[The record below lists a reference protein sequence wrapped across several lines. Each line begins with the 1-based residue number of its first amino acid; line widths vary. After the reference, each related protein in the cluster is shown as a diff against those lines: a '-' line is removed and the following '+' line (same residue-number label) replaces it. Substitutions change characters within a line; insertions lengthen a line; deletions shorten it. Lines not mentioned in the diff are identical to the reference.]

1 MGTRP
6 VYTTLSTLSIYLLVA
21 CLIDMALI
29 GWAKYN
35 QLRFRIER
43 RKRRPELEH
52 HEVAASFSITP
63 ELALMMSQAQV
74 FTLSHYNTGGID
86 RVWMAK
92 NLVDVQSK

>member
-1 MGTRP
+1 MLFR
-6 VYTTLSTLSIYLLVA
+6 S
-21 CLIDMALI
+21 
-29 GWAKYN
+29 
-35 QLRFRIER
+35 LRFRIER